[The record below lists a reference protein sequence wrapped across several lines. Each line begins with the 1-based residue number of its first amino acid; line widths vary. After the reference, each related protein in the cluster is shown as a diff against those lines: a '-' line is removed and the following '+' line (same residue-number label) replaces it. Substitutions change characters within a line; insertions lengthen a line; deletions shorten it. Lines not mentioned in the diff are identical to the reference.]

1 MRIIVSIFCILS
13 TQLSLANP
21 KSQCRRAYDEQCG
34 SKKSESC
41 MSLNMQG
48 EFLEPFD
55 EDIIEEIKEKKEEIL
70 KQANTFGVSPR
81 AIIAS
86 IIAANTINASPWN
99 EWFKHILYT
108 NIKNPPAMSYGLGR
122 LSNEKFMDIEK
133 YSEKYI
139 KSTVPQN
146 KLKEQSKLWAYWKKH
161 DIRLIAAHLKQR
173 QEIYVE
179 NGFTDITENIPVL
192 ATIYGLPSVSN
203 RAERHKIKGTDPG
216 INTWGV
222 VAICQEHLVDEV
234 LGTDKREK
242 SKVSKLGQRDPAYI
256 SEFELD
262 GNRSNPGNK
271 TSNSLKNSIII
282 QEDTHPIN
290 VIGQ

>member
-1 MRIIVSIFCILS
+1 MKKILS
-13 TQLSLANP
+13 ISFILSIQFSLANAE
-21 KSQCRRAYDEQCG
+21 SQCRKVYDKQCG
-34 SKKSESC
+34 SSNSESC

-55 EDIIEEIKEKKEEIL
+55 KDIIEEIKDKKEEIL

-99 EWFKHILYT
+99 EWFKHIWYT

-139 KSTVPQN
+139 KSTLPHN
-146 KLKEQSKLWAYWKKH
+146 KLKEQSKFWAYWDKH
-161 DIRLIAAHLKQR
+161 DIRLIAVHLKQR

-179 NGFTDITENIPVL
+179 NGFSDIAKNIPVL
-192 ATIYGLPSVSN
+192 ATIYGLPKLGN
-203 RAERHKIKGTDPG
+203 RPEGKQLE

-222 VAICQEHLVDEV
+222 VAICQEHLIDEI

-262 GNRSNPGNK
+262 KDEHRDSPFHK
-271 TSNSLKNSIII
+271 TPNFSQSSSI
-282 QEDTHPIN
+282 QEDSYPIN
-290 VIGQ
+290 VIGE